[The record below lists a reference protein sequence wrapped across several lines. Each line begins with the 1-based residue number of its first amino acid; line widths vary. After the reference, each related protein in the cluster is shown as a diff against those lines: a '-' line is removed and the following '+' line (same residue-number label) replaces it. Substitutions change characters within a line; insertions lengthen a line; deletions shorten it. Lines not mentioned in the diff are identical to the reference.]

1 MFSEEFEK
9 TLIEAIKEAVDDSA
23 VELFSDITR
32 DNPDWWSEKLVKVF
46 TDTVKKAL
54 KDEELVTNILRE
66 IFVEFINDI
75 DLEAMASEIIE
86 EKIKSSILN
95 KITVEVKK

>member
-23 VELFSDITR
+23 VELFSDMTR

-75 DLEAMASEIIE
+75 DLEAMASEIVE

>member
-1 MFSEEFEK
+1 MLSKEFEE

-23 VELFSDITR
+23 VDLFSDMVQ
-32 DNPDWWSEKLVKVF
+32 DDPEWWSSKLVEIF

-54 KDEELVTNILRE
+54 KDERLVTQILRE
-66 IFVEFINDI
+66 ILGEYISDI
-75 DLEAMASEIIE
+75 DLSAIASEIIE
-86 EKIKSSILN
+86 EKIKDSLLD

>member
-1 MFSEEFEK
+1 MFSKEFEE

-23 VELFSDITR
+23 VDLFSDMVK
-32 DNPDWWSEKLVKVF
+32 DDPEWWSSKLVEVF

-54 KDEELVTNILRE
+54 KDERLVTQILRE
-66 IFVEFINDI
+66 ILGEYLSDI
-75 DLEAMASEIIE
+75 DLNVMASEVIE
-86 EKIKSSILN
+86 EKIKDSLLD

>member
-23 VELFSDITR
+23 VELFSDMTR

-75 DLEAMASEIIE
+75 DLEALASEIIE
-86 EKIKSSILN
+86 EKIKSSILD